1 MTVIQ
6 PMPRSNML
14 IIDNETD
21 FAERLA
27 DLFRDAFSVR
37 IDNQQVDIDE
47 ICDAKLD
54 IIIINR
60 DIPENFGVELFA
72 RMKTIPELM
81 YVPVIFLSSS
91 TDPQTEEAAINLG
104 AADFLNISVDSNVL
118 RARVNSCLL
127 MKRKIERLSFLTTID
142 GVTRLANR
150 RLFNQYL
157 AREWARAVRL
167 QRTIAVVA
175 LELTGLGDVIL
186 KFGESV
192 SDRCLTHL
200 ARVVERCLH
209 RPGDFPARYVDNKI
223 LIILPDTDSIGARLV
238 VDKIN
243 ASFSESIGDVLS
255 QNAVKCLDI
264 CSGLDSIKPDRSNS
278 SSTFIRGVMTELNQ
292 SRKEIEPSETLVNL

>member
-14 IIDNETD
+14 IIDNDHD
-21 FAERLA
+21 FAEGMA
-27 DLFRDAFSVR
+27 ELFRDAFSVK
-37 IDNQQVDIDE
+37 IDNQQLDLE
-47 ICDAKLD
+47 EMCEAKLD

-72 RMKTIPELM
+72 RMKTVPELM
-81 YVPVIFLSSS
+81 NVPVIFLSSS
-91 TDPQTEEAAINLG
+91 TDPETEEAAINLG
-104 AADFLNISVDSNVL
+104 AADFLPVSVDSNVL
-118 RARVNSCLL
+118 RARVNSSLL
-127 MKRKIERLSFLTTID
+127 IKRKIERLSFLTTID

-167 QRTIAVVA
+167 QRSIAIVA
-175 LELTGLGDVIL
+175 LELSGLDNVIVQ
-186 KFGESV
+186 FGESV
-192 SDRCLTHL
+192 SDRCLTHM

-223 LIILPDTDSIGARLV
+223 LIILPDTELVGARLV
-238 VDKIN
+238 IDKIT
-243 ASFSESIGDVLS
+243 ASFSESIRDVLS

-264 CSGLDSIKPDRSNS
+264 CSGVGSIKPDRSNS

-292 SRKEIEPSETLVNL
+292 SRKEIEPTTEESQ